1 VEDKEILD
9 IINSADKDK
18 ILKIIES
25 KSSSDDKDYKGKS
38 VDREA
43 MFKAAIPNYE
53 KRSTYGNPF
62 VNLNKPNKVYLN
74 PEFVEQNPTI
84 PAHEFEHQLAGKG
97 MARYKNENPD
107 FIEEQLSKN
116 IQSLGNFPLTAGK
129 LISEFYLNS
138 QKPEVITRLREL
150 GVKDKIIPY
159 LSRDK
164 SPPLDEIIAQLSG
177 METTYN
183 LDFTQDPVLKKILF
197 NNDENLIQSYK
208 AVTGL
213 RQERLDARD
222 LPPYT
227 ATKPATLSDKVLKLL
242 KGTFG
247 L

>member
-1 VEDKEILD
+1 MADKDILD

-18 ILKIIES
+18 VLKIIQS
-25 KSSSDDKDYKGKS
+25 KSSSDNKDYKGKS

-53 KRSTYGNPF
+53 KGETYKNPY
-62 VNLNKPNKVYLN
+62 VDIDRPNKVYLN
-74 PEFVEQNPTI
+74 PKVAEANPTI

-97 MARYKNENPD
+97 MARYGNKSSY
-107 FIEEQLSKN
+107 FIEEQLNNNLK
-116 IQSLGNFPLTAGK
+116 SLGNTPLSAGT
-129 LISEFYLNS
+129 LISNFHVNS
-138 QKPEVITRLREL
+138 MKPEVVTRLKEL
-150 GVKDKIIPY
+150 GVKDEVIPY
-159 LSRDK
+159 LGKDK
-164 SPPLDEIIAQLSG
+164 STPIDEVIAQLSG

-183 LDFTQDPVLKKILF
+183 LDITKDPVLKKILF
-197 NNDENLIQSYK
+197 NNDEDLIQSYK

-227 ATKPATLSDKVLKLL
+227 ATKSPTLSDKTLKLL

-247 L
+247 I